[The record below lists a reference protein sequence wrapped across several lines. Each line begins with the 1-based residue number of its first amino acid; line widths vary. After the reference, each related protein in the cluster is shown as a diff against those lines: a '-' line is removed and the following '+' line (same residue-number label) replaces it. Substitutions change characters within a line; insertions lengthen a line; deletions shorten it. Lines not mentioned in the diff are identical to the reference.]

1 MKKPPTATKV
11 ASMKRAAKVLA
22 RTQSISHSEAL
33 ERLAREQGYASWH
46 EVTSLRGASPADDE
60 FPIDPPLPKNFDDTP
75 NEDRSKRQIDQWW
88 QRPFLLSNSNGGYTV
103 RALDGG
109 AWDRSTF
116 YGDAPDLE
124 SAKQL
129 ARAKL
134 AKWRGYLDQP
144 KALFDDEFRIMFL
157 DPMRPREPLVV
168 VDVVDGT
175 SEAMAAWQAAWDGL
189 SDHERKGRI
198 ARARERARHV
208 PNYDAMDRFVRR
220 DILRPSSPEMG
231 YSQQAACLLLW
242 RWRDVESNTASGS
255 LIEIGH
261 YLTPFMRKGTLED
274 LREFLRGLGSV
285 TAPAAGKAQ
294 ADRVPVVREMLFH
307 AVPGHPER
315 ETFEARLSPA
325 VLERTPRARRRLS
338 EATAS

>member
-11 ASMKRAAKVLA
+11 ASMKRAAKALA

-75 NEDRSKRQIDQWW
+75 NEDRSNRQIDQWW
-88 QRPFLLSNSNGGYTV
+88 QRPFLLSNPNGGYTV
-103 RALDGG
+103 RCLDGG

-124 SAKQL
+124 SAKEL

-134 AKWRGYLDQP
+134 AKWRGYLDEP
-144 KALFDDEFRIMFL
+144 KALFDAEFRLMFI

-168 VDVVDGT
+168 LDVVDGSTEGMT
-175 SEAMAAWQAAWDGL
+175 SWRAAWEGL
-189 SDHERKGRI
+189 SDHERRQRI
-198 ARARERARHV
+198 AQARERALSV

-220 DILRPSSPEMG
+220 DILRPSSAEIG

-274 LREFLRGLGSV
+274 LRGFLRGLVGV
-285 TAPAAGKAQ
+285 TAQAAGKDQ
-294 ADRVPVVREMLFH
+294 SDRVPVVREMLFH

-315 ETFEARLSPA
+315 ETLEARLSPV
-325 VLERTPRARRRLS
+325 VLERPARVKRRVRA
-338 EATAS
+338 T